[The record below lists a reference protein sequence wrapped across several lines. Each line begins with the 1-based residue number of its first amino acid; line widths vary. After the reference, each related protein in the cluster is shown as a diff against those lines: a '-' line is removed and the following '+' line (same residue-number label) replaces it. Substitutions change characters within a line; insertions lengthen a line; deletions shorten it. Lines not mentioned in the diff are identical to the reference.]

1 MDNDAVM
8 VILNLTESEQQVQ
21 FQSEDHIAEYVNVFT
36 NQTLVMEKDMQM
48 TLMPWEY
55 IVLEKKWRRNDQVVS
70 LACFF

>member
-48 TLMPWEY
+48 TLKPWEY
-55 IVLEKKWRRNDQVVS
+55 IVLEKTEKK
-70 LACFF
+70 